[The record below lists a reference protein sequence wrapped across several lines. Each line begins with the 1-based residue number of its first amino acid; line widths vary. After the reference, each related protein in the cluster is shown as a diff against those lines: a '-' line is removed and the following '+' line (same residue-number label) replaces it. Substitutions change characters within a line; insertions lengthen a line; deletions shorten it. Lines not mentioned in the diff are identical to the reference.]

1 MSEES
6 GLIIDTSFHSVQFR
20 MTKAL
25 SSEGSIRSDLD
36 LRFGGGILL
45 YLILTMGFLA
55 GVLFIYGSYYILA
68 ADRLALEARLA
79 QLTSSSKDKDL
90 EIDEELSKPF
100 MDRIIKPALNWLANI
115 TKRVTPARKKEG
127 LEKAL
132 VLAGSPGNLSA
143 NEFQALHYALAIL
156 LGIVGF
162 IFASISK
169 SELVMK
175 FFFTLGGVFFGYVL
189 VKMYLQ
195 IRTKNRQEEISR
207 ELPDVLDLL
216 NVSVEAGLGFDA
228 ALQRV
233 VQKTSG
239 PISKEFSKT
248 LQEIKMGKQR
258 REALKDLA
266 LRTGV
271 NDLNTFISA
280 VIQADQLGVSIGNV
294 LRIQSE
300 QMRLLRRQRVE
311 EKAMKAPIKM
321 LLPMVLFIF
330 PTIFIVLLGPA
341 VIQMMEHLM

>member
-1 MSEES
+1 M
-6 GLIIDTSFHSVQFR
+6 
-20 MTKAL
+20 
-25 SSEGSIRSDLD
+25 
-36 LRFGGGILL
+36 RFGGGILL
-45 YLILTMGFLA
+45 YLILTMGFS

-233 VQKTSG
+233 VQRPLAPSPKSF
-239 PISKEFSKT
+239 PRLYRKSKWVNKE
-248 LQEIKMGKQR
+248 GKP
-258 REALKDLA
+258 
-266 LRTGV
+266 
-271 NDLNTFISA
+271 
-280 VIQADQLGVSIGNV
+280 
-294 LRIQSE
+294 LRI
-300 QMRLLRRQRVE
+300 
-311 EKAMKAPIKM
+311 
-321 LLPMVLFIF
+321 
-330 PTIFIVLLGPA
+330 
-341 VIQMMEHLM
+341 